1 MDSARGADSARR
13 ADSAGREDSAKSED
27 SDSSTASAKGGDLH
41 MASWFEWTLENSRLF
56 MTIPVAVLLLAALGA
71 FAYGVALFVN
81 AIDQIARHPF
91 PIGKNITY
99 FVVLIDVF
107 LVGCTSL
114 IVAMGFYE
122 LFVSR
127 QSAES
132 RPFLPTWLVVRDLH
146 DLKIRIVSM
155 IVLVSA
161 TSFIDPVVDFHG
173 GLDVL
178 YLGAGI
184 ALIIVALTIFV
195 WLGSRD
201 HS

>member
-1 MDSARGADSARR
+1 MDSAENEDAAR
-13 ADSAGREDSAKSED
+13 SE
-27 SDSSTASAKGGDLH
+27 SAKGEGSANGHDVRL
-41 MASWFEWTLENSRLF
+41 ALWFEGILDNSRLF

-71 FAYGVALFVN
+71 FVYGVALFVN

-107 LVGCTSL
+107 LVGCTLL
-114 IVAMGFYE
+114 IAAMGFYE
-122 LFVSR
+122 LFISHKG
-127 QSAES
+127 ADS
-132 RPFLPTWLVVRDLH
+132 RPFLPSWLVVRDLH